1 MKRHL
6 SILVVGLS
14 LFGGRSFAR
23 EPQAPPPPTERS
35 SPAGSIGKDPQ
46 SGSIFVGHYGET
58 IELPHNWTAEAELR
72 DETEAVYFHRKSHD
86 DFGFRPFQPK
96 KADYKPE
103 SFTPMGL
110 VELVVIPKD
119 APGGLRSLKAIRAA
133 KESELKQT
141 GAEYKIFNGGGD
153 WPLTAFH
160 VETIRPYKLWQ
171 TYAESP
177 NEFYILT
184 MGISLKRGDDG
195 FDQERALSHQS
206 AMQVLARSLS
216 DYLRLAHERTLGG
229 KLFRFRRGSADGFI
243 SDFKTLFGDPPWVPK
258 ILGAV
263 GALLAIL
270 TLWPGTTQLTRR
282 FRFFGRSLLA
292 FALLTGLAGFLAV
305 FLPARFCDASWNSD
319 EIPALIPVLLI
330 PGASWAAARAF
341 GSARPLRVLALT
353 GIVAAAWT
361 VAILWGADLKNLDE
375 AVIVALNNTFIL
387 CFVGLTF
394 GIAYCFGFGPLTND
408 EKTR

>member
-1 MKRHL
+1 M
-6 SILVVGLS
+6 
-14 LFGGRSFAR
+14 
-23 EPQAPPPPTERS
+23 
-35 SPAGSIGKDPQ
+35 
-46 SGSIFVGHYGET
+46 FVGHYGET

-72 DETEAVYFHRKSHD
+72 DETEVVYLHRKSHD

-103 SFTPMGL
+103 TFTQMGL
-110 VELVVIPKD
+110 AELVVIPKD

-133 KESELKQT
+133 KESELKQI
-141 GAEYKIFNGGGD
+141 GAEYKIFNETGGGD
-153 WPLTAFH
+153 WHLTTFH
-160 VETIRPYKLWQ
+160 VNTNKPYKLRQ

-184 MGISLKRGDDG
+184 MGVSLEPGDDG
-195 FDQERALSHQS
+195 FEQNRALSHQS
-206 AMQVLARSLS
+206 AIQVLDRSLS
-216 DYLRLAHERTLGG
+216 DYLRLTHNRTLGG
-229 KLFRFRRGSADGFI
+229 KLFRLQRGSADGFL
-243 SDFKTLFGDPPWVPK
+243 SDFKTMFGDPQWVPK

-263 GALLAIL
+263 GAILAAL
-270 TLWPGTTQLTRR
+270 ALWPGTTPVARR
-282 FRFFGRSLLA
+282 LRFFGRSLLA
-292 FALLTGLAGFLAV
+292 FTLLTGLAGFLTV

-361 VAILWGADLKNLDE
+361 VAILWGADLKNMDE
-375 AVIVALNNTFIL
+375 AVIVALNNTLIL
-387 CFVGLTF
+387 YFVGLTF
-394 GIAYCFGFGPLTND
+394 GIAYCFGFGPLTNN
-408 EKTR
+408 EEAR